1 MCQTTN
7 PRAHL
12 TNISYHKDELKL
24 KPFSVC
30 IQKPAQSQLLGHAS
44 RIATCQPGPGP
55 DPKPTLGASSPLPAA
70 ARLNSCRVGGGE
82 GDRICQA

>member
-24 KPFSVC
+24 KPFSMC
-30 IQKPAQSQLLGHAS
+30 IQKPAQSQLLGHTSHATAS
-44 RIATCQPGPGP
+44 QVQGQIPSQGWEQ
-55 DPKPTLGASSPLPAA
+55 AA
-70 ARLNSCRVGGGE
+70 HSQQQQ
-82 GDRICQA
+82 D